1 MIIFQQLDE
10 YLNKEFSADLWSDD
24 TVIYAIDL
32 VQKMT
37 STDWDSLKSCWCDRP
52 KEWQYRC
59 AEIIS
64 DADSQQVIP
73 LLLEMLQTPDD
84 ELTITAADSLRSIGV
99 AEQNVYLNQ
108 DVLKRLQM
116 LSQNSSIARI
126 IVNELLK
133 QLQVRL

>member
-10 YLNKEFSADLWSDD
+10 YLNNEFSADLWSDD
-24 TVIYAIDL
+24 AVIYAIDL

-37 STDWDSLKSCWCDRP
+37 PTDWDSLKSCWRDRP
-52 KEWQYRC
+52 QEWQYRC

-84 ELTITAADSLRSIGV
+84 ELTITAADSLRSIGI

-116 LSQNSSIARI
+116 LSQSSSISRI
-126 IVNELLK
+126 IVDELLK

>member
-1 MIIFQQLDE
+1 MVFQQLDE
-10 YLNKEFSADLWSDD
+10 YLNKEFSPDLWSDHA
-24 TVIYAIDL
+24 VIYAIDL

-37 STDWDSLKSCWCDRP
+37 PADWDSLKSCWRDRRQ
-52 KEWQYRC
+52 EWQYRC

-84 ELTITAADSLRSIGV
+84 RLTITAVDSLRSIGI

-108 DVLKRLQM
+108 DVLKRLQI
-116 LSQNSSIARI
+116 LSENSSITEI
-126 IVNELLK
+126 VVNELLK

>member
-1 MIIFQQLDE
+1 MIFQQLDE
-10 YLNKEFSADLWSDD
+10 YLNKEFSADFWSDYA
-24 TVIYAIDL
+24 VISAIDL

-37 STDWDSLKSCWCDRP
+37 PTDWDSLKSCWRSRP
-52 KEWQYRC
+52 QEWQYRC

-73 LLLEMLQTPDD
+73 LLLEMLQTSDD

-99 AEQNVYLNQ
+99 AEQNVYLSQ

-126 IVNELLK
+126 VVNELLK

>member
-1 MIIFQQLDE
+1 
-10 YLNKEFSADLWSDD
+10 
-24 TVIYAIDL
+24 
-32 VQKMT
+32 
-37 STDWDSLKSCWCDRP
+37 
-52 KEWQYRC
+52 
-59 AEIIS
+59 
-64 DADSQQVIP
+64 
-73 LLLEMLQTPDD
+73 MLQTPDD

>member
-10 YLNKEFSADLWSDD
+10 YLNNEFSADLWSDD
-24 TVIYAIDL
+24 AVIYAIDL

-37 STDWDSLKSCWCDRP
+37 PTDWDSLKSCWRHRP
-52 KEWQYRC
+52 QEWQYRC

-84 ELTITAADSLRSIGV
+84 ELTITAVDYLRSIGV

-116 LSQNSSIARI
+116 LYQNSSISRI
-126 IVNELLK
+126 IFNELLK

>member
-10 YLNKEFSADLWSDD
+10 YLKNEFSADLWSDD
-24 TVIYAIDL
+24 AVIYAIDL

-37 STDWDSLKSCWCDRP
+37 PTDWDSLKSCWRDRP
-52 KEWQYRC
+52 QEWQYRC

-84 ELTITAADSLRSIGV
+84 ELTITAVDSLRSIGV

-116 LSQNSSIARI
+116 LSQNSSISRI

>member
-10 YLNKEFSADLWSDD
+10 YLKNEFSADLWSDD
-24 TVIYAIDL
+24 AVIYAIDL
-32 VQKMT
+32 IQKMT
-37 STDWDSLKSCWCDRP
+37 PTDWDSLKSCWRDRP
-52 KEWQYRC
+52 QEWQYRC

-84 ELTITAADSLRSIGV
+84 ELTITAVDSLRSIGV

-116 LSQNSSIARI
+116 LSQNSSISRI

>member
-1 MIIFQQLDE
+1 MIIFKQLDE

-24 TVIYAIDL
+24 AVIYAIDL
-32 VQKMT
+32 VQKMIP
-37 STDWDSLKSCWCDRP
+37 TDWDSLKSCWRNRT
-52 KEWQYRC
+52 KEWQSRC

-64 DADSQQVIP
+64 DADSPQVIP

-84 ELTITAADSLRSIGV
+84 ELTIIAADSLRSIDV

-108 DVLKRLQM
+108 DILKRLQM
-116 LSQNSSIARI
+116 LSQNSSISRI

>member
-1 MIIFQQLDE
+1 MIFQQLDE
-10 YLNKEFSADLWSDD
+10 YLNKELSADFWSDYA
-24 TVIYAIDL
+24 VISAIDL

-37 STDWDSLKSCWCDRP
+37 PTDWDSLKSCWRDRP
-52 KEWQYRC
+52 PEWQYRC

-64 DADSQQVIP
+64 DADSPQVIP

-99 AEQNVYLNQ
+99 AEQNVYLSQ

-116 LSQNSSIARI
+116 LSQNSSLTRI
-126 IVNELLK
+126 VVNELLK
-133 QLQVRL
+133 QLQVRP

>member
-10 YLNKEFSADLWSDD
+10 YLNNEFSADLWSDD
-24 TVIYAIDL
+24 AVIYAIDL

-37 STDWDSLKSCWCDRP
+37 PTDWDSLKSCWYDRP

-84 ELTITAADSLRSIGV
+84 ELTITAVDSLRSIGV

-116 LSQNSSIARI
+116 LSQNSSISRI